1 MYLNWP
7 TAILASLAMLG
18 NSLAQPVTVVAT
30 AAVTY
35 SIAVQL
41 SEYGLV
47 FVEVLVNGEPAR
59 ALVDTGSSAA
69 VRVSERMAQRLRL
82 DLKVDPASSVTGL
95 DGRRLALQR
104 GRLETL
110 TVGDLALRQVEVEV
124 AARRIEDISAQV
136 GTAFDVVL
144 GWGFLSRYHFAL
156 DYPKRQL
163 RFSADPLPPSAQGL
177 AIPYFTMNRVPVVN
191 AGIAGIAGQSVQ
203 LLVDTGAPM
212 CNIDA
217 AFANT
222 AIGQIVSRELVLD
235 GKPQPV
241 EWRVKDLAVTRNALG
256 TVATLGNNLLG
267 RHTLHVDILRQTITL
282 D

>member
-41 SEYGLV
+41 SEYRLV

-136 GTAFDVVL
+136 GTPFDVVL

-156 DYPKRQL
+156 DYPKRLL
-163 RFSADPLPPSAQGL
+163 RFSASPLPPPTQGL
-177 AIPYFTMNRVPVVN
+177 TIPYSIVNRLPVVT
-191 AGIAGIAGQSVQ
+191 ASIAGQSVQ

-222 AIGQIVSRELVLD
+222 AIAQIVSRELVLD